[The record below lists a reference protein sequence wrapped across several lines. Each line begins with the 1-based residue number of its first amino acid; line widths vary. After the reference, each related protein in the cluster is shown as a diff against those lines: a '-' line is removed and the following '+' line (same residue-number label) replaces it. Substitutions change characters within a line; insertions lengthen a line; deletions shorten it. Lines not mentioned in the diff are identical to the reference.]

1 MFSISPDVRAF
12 FEAGG
17 GYGGGPKRKAEEN
30 TDKKSR
36 HEKVLILENRV
47 KELKASMVRDI
58 PPPNMAELARVMLA
72 MESKTVQNFVDEMT
86 MEDTEGLS
94 EFLQTTKPTDQSLPK
109 LLKFM
114 HKDWEWVGRAFCLV
128 VSSISS

>member
-1 MFSISPDVRAF
+1 MSPDVRAF

-36 HEKVLILENRV
+36 HEKVLVLENRV
-47 KELKASMVRDI
+47 NELKASMVRDI
-58 PPPNMAELARVMLA
+58 PPPNMAELASVMLA

-86 MEDTEGLS
+86 QEDIVGLS
-94 EFLQTTKPTDQSLPK
+94 ECLQSKVSEHTMPK
-109 LLKFM
+109 MMKFM
-114 HKDWEWVGRAFCLV
+114 HKDWVNGKGWVSKLF
-128 VSSISS
+128 VSSLSR